1 MKSMS
6 FGCKQI
12 SGNHVSVIMVHVK
25 RIPDRIKDYITT
37 LQYKPNSCMKEGI
50 SFLVG
55 INAFIYKG
63 MGQATKT
70 DEFSENF

>member
-1 MKSMS
+1 
-6 FGCKQI
+6 
-12 SGNHVSVIMVHVK
+12 
-25 RIPDRIKDYITT
+25 
-37 LQYKPNSCMKEGI
+37 MKEGI
-50 SFLVG
+50 SFLIG

>member
-1 MKSMS
+1 MS
-6 FGCKQI
+6 FNCKQI

-50 SFLVG
+50 SFLIG

-70 DEFSENF
+70 DKFSENF